1 MPNRIICASL
11 RSLSGFNALHAYSAV
26 WSTSWSWSRLRVSYG
41 SWRSSFSA
49 GGTRLREAVLRRL
62 MDAGQQRVPF
72 RFIIC
77 AGLAGIKM
85 GPVM

>member
-1 MPNRIICASL
+1 MTDP
-11 RSLSGFNALHAYSAV
+11 RSLPYKDEYSAV

-49 GGTRLREAVLRRL
+49 GGTKLREAVLHRL
-62 MDAGQQRVPF
+62 MDAGQQLVPF
-72 RFIIC
+72 RFIIY
-77 AGLAGIKM
+77 AGLAGIEM

>member
-1 MPNRIICASL
+1 VL
-11 RSLSGFNALHAYSAV
+11 
-26 WSTSWSWSRLRVSYG
+26 WSSSWSWSRPRVSYE

-49 GGTRLREAVLRRL
+49 GGTKLREAVPRRL
-62 MDAGQQRVPF
+62 MDAGQQLVPF
-72 RFIIC
+72 RFIIY